1 MVWQVIGPPG
11 SSKTLSVTIV
21 ADNAKGE
28 QAKARS
34 FYRTQKRLAPYHYQ
48 CSKRST
54 SKEIEAVFKR
64 AIDKQ
69 ESAYGD
75 TLCFVFMDEAGL
87 PEYDV
92 TL

>member
-1 MVWQVIGPPG
+1 VIGPPG

-34 FYRTQKRLAPYHYQ
+34 FYRTQKRLTAYHYQ

-54 SKEIEAVFKR
+54 SKEIESVFKR

-69 ESAYGD
+69 VSAY
-75 TLCFVFMDEAGL
+75 AA
-87 PEYDV
+87 P
-92 TL
+92 